1 MGLPAPEEVF
11 PLVVPTEPDL
21 SGYAGPVTLPGRDS
35 ADPPYLWLSLRSIPV
50 GSPTMRGSVLQCN
63 KALSVLLAG
72 QDGVVLRRLNSS
84 PRVAAFFQELQAIL
98 QRQLGSCAIGTVP
111 PDPAF
116 YRTVLDQVKVLG
128 WGVVKHVSPDFQ
140 TIIFKVTDAGE
151 RVHLVSCKL
160 SPDYPQRA

>member
-72 QDGVVLRRLNSS
+72 QDGVVLR
-84 PRVAAFFQELQAIL
+84 F
-98 QRQLGSCAIGTVP
+98 
-111 PDPAF
+111 
-116 YRTVLDQVKVLG
+116 VKYDEKSG
-128 WGVVKHVSPDFQ
+128 H
-140 TIIFKVTDAGE
+140 TVTDDTSFWLTSPPVTVEAPAEQLPKRGSFLPGASGHPATSAGLL
-151 RVHLVSCKL
+151 RNRHRPPGPRLLPHCAGPS
-160 SPDYPQRA
+160 